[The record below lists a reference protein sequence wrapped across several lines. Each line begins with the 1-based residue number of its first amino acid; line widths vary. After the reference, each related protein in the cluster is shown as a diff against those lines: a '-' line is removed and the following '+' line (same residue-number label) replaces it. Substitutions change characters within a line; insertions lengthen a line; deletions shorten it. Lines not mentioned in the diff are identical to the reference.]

1 MSGARPS
8 APTAILQQA
17 LRDFEGDAVPQTDPF
32 IPSASWSGPK
42 HGYYFSKGAQGT
54 GYYRDDQSHPGGG
67 NTGSDGAGPGP
78 SSMPP
83 PPPRVRA
90 RDAEEL
96 LREAEEAAGPSDI
109 GIVDAKGLRRLVLAL
124 ERKATQNL
132 EQRTRF
138 ADQPEKFLESEVELD
153 EAVNALRVV
162 ASTPELYPELIAS
175 GALETLLPL
184 LHHDN
189 ADIAAAVM
197 ELLAELTSEDAV
209 DEAREEGR
217 ALAAALASAGLLAA
231 LAHRLPAFDEG
242 VPEEAQAVHSALGV
256 LEGLVEV
263 DPGLAAPTLRAPGL
277 LPWLLR
283 RVRARAGDDAVRAAA
298 AELLG
303 ILVQA
308 GGEPREALVAGGGVD
323 ALLQAAAPYR
333 ARAAEEGEEQE
344 YLENLVTALCA
355 LLALSAGQ
363 RAFVEGEG
371 IELMLLILRG
381 NSAARV
387 ATLRCIDFAT
397 TNSQPACERLVD
409 AGGLKSLFGI
419 FMGKI
424 KAKKAD
430 EVDRQEEEERS
441 VSIITN
447 LFQMLPTSSRRDRV
461 ASKFV
466 ENEFEKVDRLV
477 EVYLRYEQ
485 RVAAGEERLASAQVL
500 EAMDEDEL
508 LLARMEAGLFTLQQ
522 AALVLGSLWL
532 LQEEALRKRV
542 LMLLHQKSH
551 SLAAVRRVL
560 LGRRSALGGD
570 GAPEDTKKQYAHIS
584 AMLRALGHVDAP
596 DGAVAG
602 GAEAAT
608 PGQNGVDAPADD
620 GASRD
625 DGGSTSEAGRDR
637 DPSSAL
643 QCGAGAMPERDPHRG
658 SARTDGPAAGE
669 ADDPAEPGAR
679 TIKEEGRSRDA
690 ASPSRHGRHSRDE
703 RGRSPH
709 EKSIARRVDSSVQG
723 RRHRSRSRDDDSPA
737 RKHRHRSRSRGES
750 PERKRRHRSRSR
762 NDDSPARK
770 RRHRSRSRE
779 ARRESRPRS
788 RSRDR
793 YARREVI
800 PGRR

>member
-1 MSGARPS
+1 MVLCGRGDGGRPGS
-8 APTAILQQA
+8 RPTVLA
-17 LRDFEGDAVPQTDPF
+17 
-32 IPSASWSGPK
+32 
-42 HGYYFSKGAQGT
+42 KGAT
-54 GYYRDDQSHPGGG
+54 
-67 NTGSDGAGPGP
+67 
-78 SSMPP
+78 
-83 PPPRVRA
+83 
-90 RDAEEL
+90 
-96 LREAEEAAGPSDI
+96 
-109 GIVDAKGLRRLVLAL
+109 L
-124 ERKATQNL
+124 EPCTFVSPYCHA
-132 EQRTRF
+132 F
-138 ADQPEKFLESEVELD
+138 H
-153 EAVNALRVV
+153 
-162 ASTPELYPELIAS
+162 
-175 GALETLLPL
+175 LPL
-184 LHHDN
+184 
-189 ADIAAAVM
+189 
-197 ELLAELTSEDAV
+197 
-209 DEAREEGR
+209 
-217 ALAAALASAGLLAA
+217 
-231 LAHRLPAFDEG
+231 
-242 VPEEAQAVHSALGV
+242 
-256 LEGLVEV
+256 
-263 DPGLAAPTLRAPGL
+263 
-277 LPWLLR
+277 
-283 RVRARAGDDAVRAAA
+283 
-298 AELLG
+298 
-303 ILVQA
+303 
-308 GGEPREALVAGGGVD
+308 
-323 ALLQAAAPYR
+323 
-333 ARAAEEGEEQE
+333 
-344 YLENLVTALCA
+344 
-355 LLALSAGQ
+355 
-363 RAFVEGEG
+363 
-371 IELMLLILRG
+371 
-381 NSAARV
+381 
-387 ATLRCIDFAT
+387 
-397 TNSQPACERLVD
+397 
-409 AGGLKSLFGI
+409 
-419 FMGKI
+419 
-424 KAKKAD
+424 
-430 EVDRQEEEERS
+430 
-441 VSIITN
+441 
-447 LFQMLPTSSRRDRV
+447 
-461 ASKFV
+461 
-466 ENEFEKVDRLV
+466 
-477 EVYLRYEQ
+477 
-485 RVAAGEERLASAQVL
+485 
-500 EAMDEDEL
+500 
-508 LLARMEAGLFTLQQ
+508 Q

-625 DGGSTSEAGRDR
+625 DGGSASEAGRDR
-637 DPSSAL
+637 DPPSAL

-709 EKSIARRVDSSVQG
+709 GKSIARRVDSSVQG